1 MTGGDTLHAAAAWRT
16 EETEPF
22 SICLLRLIT
31 RTIRCEAVVGTALTS
46 IGLVAEIAGVSLVE
60 VWIASTGQSWRNPA
74 FHLEQIDEA
83 EKRRLG
89 GSKTIRD

>member
-1 MTGGDTLHAAAAWRT
+1 MTGGDTVHAAAAWRT

-46 IGLVAEIAGVSLVE
+46 IGLVADIAGGVSCGSLDCQHRSIVE
-60 VWIASTGQSWRNPA
+60 ESSISFGTN
-74 FHLEQIDEA
+74 
-83 EKRRLG
+83 
-89 GSKTIRD
+89 